1 MKFISTMYIPPWVG
15 KKFRFAVCRLLEN
28 VFSSL
33 EFTICTAGIIKKL
46 STPISA
52 PNPGFS
58 THSIKNIAN
67 SQGEPI
73 LRSWQLSPF

>member
-52 PNPGFS
+52 PNFS
-58 THSIKNIAN
+58 TLSIKNIAN
-67 SQGEPI
+67 SQGELI
-73 LRSWQLSPF
+73 LRSCQLSPF